1 MHSDLN
7 EAIVLLRNADPVSTE
22 RALQL
27 LQRRLFSFGMKVCGR
42 REDAEDTAQEVLL
55 KSLPHLGKLEDPRA
69 LSAWLYTAA
78 KNRCWQRFRKFSHR
92 REVPLEDLPPGNAE
106 LNALLQ
112 ADPAGS
118 PEAQV
123 LRREDHK
130 TIHEAVLHLPPQYR
144 IVLVLHD
151 MEELDT
157 ALVAKI
163 LSLEPGTVRVRLH
176 RARLMARKELTNS
189 SRRTASSPPEAKPSK
204 PHPAQCREIFAN
216 LSDYLDGELAP
227 EGCDRIR
234 RHIEACPTCVA
245 FIQDLKRA
253 IDRCRSLEAC
263 PDATAP
269 PALRRLL
276 TEEYLRLVKDPPLK
290 PL

>member
-7 EAIVLLRNADPVSTE
+7 EAIVLFRKADPASIE
-22 RALQL
+22 QALQL

-55 KSLPHLGKLEDPRA
+55 NSLPHLGKLEDPRA
-69 LSAWLYTAA
+69 LSAWLYIAA

-92 REVPLEDLPPGNAE
+92 REVPLEDLLPGNAE

-123 LRREDHK
+123 LRREDQK
-130 TIHEAVLHLPPQYR
+130 TIHEAVLRLPPQYR

-151 MEELDT
+151 MEDLDT

-176 RARLMARKELTNS
+176 RARLMARKELTGS
-189 SRRTASSPPEAKPSK
+189 SRRMASSPPEAKPSK

-227 EGCDRIR
+227 DGCDQIC

-253 IDRCRSLEAC
+253 IDRCRSFDAC
-263 PDATAP
+263 PDAAAP

-290 PL
+290 P

>member
-1 MHSDLN
+1 MHSDLD
-7 EAIVLLRNADPVSTE
+7 EAIVLLSKADPASVE
-22 RALQL
+22 QALQL
-27 LQRRLFSFGMKVCGR
+27 LQRRLFYFGMKLCGR

-78 KNRCWQRFRKFSHR
+78 KNRCWQGFRKSSHR
-92 REVPLEDLPPGNAE
+92 REVPLEDLLPGNAE
-106 LNALLQ
+106 LSTLLQ
-112 ADPAGS
+112 ANPVDN

-123 LRREDHK
+123 LRREDRQ
-130 TIHEAVLHLPPQYR
+130 TLHEAVLRLPPQYR

-157 ALVAKI
+157 GLVAKI

-176 RARLMARKELTNS
+176 RARLMARKELTNPAETVNPG
-189 SRRTASSPPEAKPSK
+189 SRQGKPSES
-204 PHPAQCREIFAN
+204 HPVECREIFAN

-253 IDRCRSLEAC
+253 IDRCRSFDAC
-263 PDATAP
+263 PEAAAP

-276 TEEYLRLVKDPPLK
+276 TEEYLRLLK
-290 PL
+290 GPR